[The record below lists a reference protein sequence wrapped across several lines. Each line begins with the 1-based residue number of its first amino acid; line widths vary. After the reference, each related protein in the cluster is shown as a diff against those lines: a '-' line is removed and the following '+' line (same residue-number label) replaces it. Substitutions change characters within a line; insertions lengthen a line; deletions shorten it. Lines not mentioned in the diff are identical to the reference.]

1 MIRKLTVALIA
12 AAAVA
17 SFASP
22 AFSQVFNEGYGTG
35 NVQPFRYPVEHTAKR
50 AAHVAGMRA
59 FNYVV
64 VPNTAG
70 LGVYADSPA
79 ATGGG
84 SRGYNQVLRQPN

>member
-1 MIRKLTVALIA
+1 M
-12 AAAVA
+12 
-17 SFASP
+17 
-22 AFSQVFNEGYGTG
+22 Q
-35 NVQPFRYPVEHTAKR
+35 
-50 AAHVAGMRA
+50 A